1 MNIWVKLILKK
12 KNSKFKFLFQCLA
25 LPKDPQSF
33 GSQNL
38 RCPFLVSQYY
48 RCRRL
53 CRELCLEN
61 KTEQSMNFKNHTV
74 FLLKLFYLVSK
85 VRPIFTEV
93 VSFVKNYHL
102 IEKNYHLI
110 ESWKLFSYLIKLYS
124 QNKTNFHKESLLLTF
139 RHLII
144 KTQLYG

>member
-1 MNIWVKLILKK
+1 MTLIDHIFEDSFELV
-12 KNSKFKFLFQCLA
+12 NHRYLLFTQLSAGLCTYLA
-25 LPKDPQSF
+25 EKINKST
-33 GSQNL
+33 
-38 RCPFLVSQYY
+38 
-48 RCRRL
+48 
-53 CRELCLEN
+53 RELCLEN

-110 ESWKLFSYLIKLYS
+110 ESWKLFSYSVKLDS
-124 QNKTNFHKESLLLTF
+124 QNKFPYLQS
-139 RHLII
+139 I
-144 KTQLYG
+144 KNRYHSRFFVRVGHETT